1 MSVLTDE
8 LMFLLGALLLLLDED
23 IILFYFFPYYY
34 YYELSCFV
42 ALKHL
47 VLMSLSMFGFH
58 TQLSMFFISTT
69 LVS

>member
-34 YYELSCFV
+34 ELSCFV

-47 VLMSLSMFGFH
+47 VLMSVSMFGFH
-58 TQLSMFFISTT
+58 TVVNVFLFQQN
-69 LVS
+69 